1 VAERPAVAG
10 VERALVAERPRL
22 LGLAYRITGSRV
34 DAEDVVQ
41 EAWERAR
48 RAGGDDVERPSAWLT
63 TVVSRL
69 ALDRLKSAQHRRE
82 TYVGPWLPEP
92 VVAVGSPVA
101 AARRGGDDPAHMA
114 EMAESLTFGFLRL
127 LEALSPVERVVFV
140 LADVFGVPYTEIAE
154 VVDRS
159 PAACR
164 QVASRARSRVREG
177 RVREGHRPGTAA
189 EGAAHGGE
197 AEEVADR
204 LVEALLDG
212 DTDRVVALLASDVVL
227 VSDGGPDVHAARR
240 PVVGQDRVGRLLV
253 NLTRRTIELG
263 VTYER
268 RTVNGQAGAVAL
280 WGGTTLAVVAAAV
293 DGARVS
299 EIHVVINPGKLAALG
314 LTDPIE

>member
-41 EAWERAR
+41 EAWERVQ

-101 AARRGGDDPAHMA
+101 AARSGGGDPAQMA
-114 EMAESLTFGFLRL
+114 EMAESLTFGFLRV

-177 RVREGHRPGTAA
+177 RRPGSGA
-189 EGAAHGGE
+189 EGTAQGEE
-197 AEEVADR
+197 AEAVADR
-204 LVEALLDG
+204 LAAALLDG
-212 DTDRVVALLASDVVL
+212 DADRVVALLAPDVVL
-227 VSDGGPDVHAARR
+227 VSDGGPDVHAARQ
-240 PVVGQDRVGRLLV
+240 PVVGPDRVGRFLV
-253 NLTRRTIELG
+253 NLTRRLVELG

-268 RTVNGQAGAVAL
+268 RTVNGQSGAVVL
-280 WGGTTLAVVAAAV
+280 WGGSTLGVVATAV
-293 DGARVS
+293 DSGGRVS
-299 EIHVVINPGKLAALG
+299 EINVVINPGKLAALG

>member
-1 VAERPAVAG
+1 
-10 VERALVAERPRL
+10 
-22 LGLAYRITGSRV
+22 
-34 DAEDVVQ
+34 
-41 EAWERAR
+41 
-48 RAGGDDVERPSAWLT
+48 
-63 TVVSRL
+63 
-69 ALDRLKSAQHRRE
+69 
-82 TYVGPWLPEP
+82 
-92 VVAVGSPVA
+92 
-101 AARRGGDDPAHMA
+101 MA

-140 LADVFGVPYTEIAE
+140 LADVFGVPYAEIAE

-164 QVASRARSRVREG
+164 QVASRARSRVRED
-177 RVREGHRPGTAA
+177 HRPGTGA
-189 EGAAHGGE
+189 EGAARAGE

-212 DTDRVVALLASDVVL
+212 DADRVVALLAPDVVL

-253 NLTRRTIELG
+253 NLSRRMTELG

-280 WGGTTLAVVAAAV
+280 WGGTTLGVVAAAV

-299 EIHVVINPGKLAALG
+299 EIHVVVNPGKLAAVE

>member
-1 VAERPAVAG
+1 VVG

-34 DAEDVVQ
+34 EAEDVVQ

-92 VVAVGSPVA
+92 IVAVGSPVA
-101 AARRGGDDPAHMA
+101 AARSGGDPAQMA

-177 RVREGHRPGTAA
+177 RRPGSRA
-189 EGAAHGGE
+189 EGPAQGEE
-197 AEEVADR
+197 AEAVADR
-204 LVEALLDG
+204 LVAALLDG
-212 DTDRVVALLASDVVL
+212 DADRVVALLAPDVVL

-240 PVVGQDRVGRLLV
+240 PVVGPDRVGRFLV
-253 NLTRRTIELG
+253 NLSRRSVELG

-268 RTVNGQAGAVAL
+268 RTVNGQMGAVAR
-280 WGGTTLAVVAAAV
+280 WGGTTPFVVATAV
-293 DGARVS
+293 AGGRVS
-299 EIHVVINPGKLAALG
+299 EIHIVVNPGKLAALG

>member
-1 VAERPAVAG
+1 
-10 VERALVAERPRL
+10 VAERPRL

-164 QVASRARSRVREG
+164 QVASRARSRVRKG
-177 RVREGHRPGTAA
+177 DRPGTGA
-189 EGAAHGGE
+189 EGAAHAGE

-212 DTDRVVALLASDVVL
+212 DADRVVALLARDVVL

-253 NLTRRTIELG
+253 NLTRKTTELG

-280 WGGTTLAVVAAAV
+280 WGRTTLAVVAAAV

>member
-1 VAERPAVAG
+1 
-10 VERALVAERPRL
+10 
-22 LGLAYRITGSRV
+22 
-34 DAEDVVQ
+34 
-41 EAWERAR
+41 
-48 RAGGDDVERPSAWLT
+48 
-63 TVVSRL
+63 
-69 ALDRLKSAQHRRE
+69 
-82 TYVGPWLPEP
+82 
-92 VVAVGSPVA
+92 
-101 AARRGGDDPAHMA
+101 
-114 EMAESLTFGFLRL
+114 
-127 LEALSPVERVVFV
+127 VFV

-164 QVASRARSRVREG
+164 QVASRARSRVRKG
-177 RVREGHRPGTAA
+177 DRPGTGA
-189 EGAAHGGE
+189 EGAAHAGE

-212 DTDRVVALLASDVVL
+212 DADRVVALLARDVVL

-253 NLTRRTIELG
+253 NLTRKTTELG

>member
-1 VAERPAVAG
+1 VVG

-34 DAEDVVQ
+34 EAEDVVQ

-92 VVAVGSPVA
+92 IVAVGSPVA
-101 AARRGGDDPAHMA
+101 AARSGGDPAQMA

-177 RVREGHRPGTAA
+177 RRPGSRA
-189 EGAAHGGE
+189 EGPAQGEE
-197 AEEVADR
+197 AEAVADR
-204 LVEALLDG
+204 LVAALLDG
-212 DTDRVVALLASDVVL
+212 DADRVVALLAPDVVL

-240 PVVGQDRVGRLLV
+240 PVVGPDRVGRFLV
-253 NLTRRTIELG
+253 NLSRRSVELG

-268 RTVNGQAGAVAL
+268 RTVNGQIGAVAR
-280 WGGTTLAVVAAAV
+280 WGGTTPFVVATAV
-293 DGARVS
+293 AGGRVS
-299 EIHVVINPGKLAALG
+299 EIHIVVNPGKLAALG